1 LYPYKTVMPV
11 AVIMLLVQGVSNF
24 IRDIYRLKGK
34 DI

>member
-1 LYPYKTVMPV
+1 MPV